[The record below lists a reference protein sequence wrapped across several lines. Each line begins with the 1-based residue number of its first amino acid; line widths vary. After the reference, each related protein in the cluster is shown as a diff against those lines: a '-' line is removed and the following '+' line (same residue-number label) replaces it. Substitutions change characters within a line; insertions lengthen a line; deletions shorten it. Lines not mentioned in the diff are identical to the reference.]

1 LCPGGNIHV
10 MAERADAEKC
20 GPRRDHDQLA
30 GPEIKAEKAEEKT
43 FCKSRRKGRIVSG
56 VRTKIDRSK

>member
-1 LCPGGNIHV
+1 M
-10 MAERADAEKC
+10 MAERANAEQC
-20 GPRRDHDQLA
+20 GSRRAHDKLA

-56 VRTKIDRSK
+56 VRTKIDKMK